1 MCRLWLKRIVH
12 NLWFLQLGN
21 VIWSLSSRRVK
32 ERELSILCKRS
43 MRHRVFPA
51 SCNEVPGV
59 SGTCCMTKLPL
70 KIPAQS
76 RAKKIQPRRHKKGR
90 CRPVCVSKKKSSPA
104 LHTKNP
110 ILLWGTPHNGALP
123 NNFDQLEF
131 ENAHLN
137 QRARLCFGFRRLL
150 NEAAGPGNPTCVLKL
165 SSATPWP
172 LFCDCQFCV
181 ILSPLFVRDCVV
193 EIMHRRVRG
202 IYAGMQ
208 YIGQHLEVSTD
219 DSLWMFSV
227 NFPANA
233 KIVS

>member
-1 MCRLWLKRIVH
+1 MCRLWLKRTVR

-21 VIWSLSSRRVK
+21 VISSLSSRRVK
-32 ERELSILCKRS
+32 ERELPMLCKRS
-43 MRHRVFPA
+43 MRYRVFPA
-51 SCNEVPGV
+51 SCNEVLGV

-76 RAKKIQPRRHKKGR
+76 RAKKYNHEDTKGP
-90 CRPVCVSKKKSSPA
+90 CRPLCVSKKKSSPA

-110 ILLWGTPHNGALP
+110 IWLWGTPHNEALP
-123 NNFDQLEF
+123 NNVDQLEF
-131 ENAHLN
+131 ANAHLN
-137 QRARLCFGFRRLL
+137 QRAHLCFGFRRLL
-150 NEAAGPGNPTCVLKL
+150 NEASGPGNPTCALKL

-172 LFCDCQFCV
+172 LFCHCQFCV

-193 EIMHRRVRG
+193 EIMRRRVRG
-202 IYAGMQ
+202 IYAGMP
-208 YIGQHLEVSTD
+208 YIGQHLEVSKD

-227 NFPANA
+227 NFPGKA